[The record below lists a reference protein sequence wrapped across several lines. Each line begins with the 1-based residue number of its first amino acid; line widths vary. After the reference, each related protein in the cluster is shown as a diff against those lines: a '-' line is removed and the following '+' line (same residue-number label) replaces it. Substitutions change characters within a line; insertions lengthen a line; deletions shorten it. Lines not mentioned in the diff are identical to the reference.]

1 MSLTVKSALNEINSI
16 RDRIG
21 YAFEPNRYFILQHLK
36 DENVQF
42 FIKIMHECMHD
53 SDGIMEFPEGYQAN
67 LIPSRKK
74 MFFDALKYLLEYLD

>member
-1 MSLTVKSALNEINSI
+1 
-16 RDRIG
+16 
-21 YAFEPNRYFILQHLK
+21 
-36 DENVQF
+36 
-42 FIKIMHECMHD
+42 MHECMHD